1 MPRKVKPTSSK
12 GFGNK
17 KGGASELPRDPGKR
31 SIPGFLGREKVR
43 TVEAR
48 TGYCKGETRFGPGGK
63 GRVIPMKTGS
73 SG

>member
-1 MPRKVKPTSSK
+1 MGKRSGTSAS
-12 GFGNK
+12 GFGG
-17 KGGASELPRDPGKR
+17 KGGGKSELPRDAGKR